1 MQQQLLHGKII
12 CAGEFDDLN
21 IWDHKLVQHCL
32 KLTILILPEHN
43 ASFIK
48 LWQRCGKSFS
58 EGELN

>member
-21 IWDHKLVQHCL
+21 IGDHKLVQHCL

-43 ASFIK
+43 AALVK
-48 LWQRCGKSFS
+48 LRQWGGKSFS
-58 EGELN
+58 E